1 MVYPSLVG
9 LLPAAGTLVGR
20 QGEGPLQCPVRCPWR
35 RSPDVRHVP
44 NPGEDVEEGD
54 DFAGVVAALV
64 AETQQSEIRENSF
77 APPEGFEPSHTV

>member
-1 MVYPSLVG
+1 MWC
-9 LLPAAGTLVGR
+9 T
-20 QGEGPLQCPVRCPWR
+20 R
-35 RSPDVRHVP
+35 RSWGSSPLPELSSAGRARARFSAQFDVPGVRHVP